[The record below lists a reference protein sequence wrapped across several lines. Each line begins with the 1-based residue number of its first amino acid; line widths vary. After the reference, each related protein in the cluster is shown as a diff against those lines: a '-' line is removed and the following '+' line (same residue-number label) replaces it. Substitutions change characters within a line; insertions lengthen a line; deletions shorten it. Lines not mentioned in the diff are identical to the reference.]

1 MITLALQIF
10 LLLLSAYLAGCMVGC
25 MLRRALHEPKMV
37 PVAVPV
43 EATPRAPLSP
53 DTTRFETALTGKLLP
68 PQPIAAPGEPVV
80 EVRPRP
86 ASAGR
91 AG

>member
-25 MLRRALHEPKMV
+25 ILRRALHEPKMA

-43 EATPRAPLSP
+43 DAKPRAPLPP
-53 DTTRFETALTGKLLP
+53 DTTSSCS
-68 PQPIAAPGEPVV
+68 EPVF
-80 EVRPRP
+80 PREL
-86 ASAGR
+86 SGLR
-91 AG
+91 S